1 MTQFSQHDGTTP
13 SDDPYDL
20 LPCGVIR
27 TDAKQLVTTV
37 NETFTRWIGWT
48 AEDLIGKRRFP
59 DLLSIGGRILF
70 DSHHLARIELEGEA
84 LELQY
89 ELNAADGNRFSVTLS
104 ARKLRGGP
112 AGFIYVVVPYND
124 RKKHE
129 QELRVAK
136 EAAEAADQAKST
148 FLSTMSHEIR
158 TPLHAIIEGGN
169 FLMKET
175 PRPEQAELIIAL
187 RAAGR
192 NLLSLV
198 NDVLDVSKLLSG
210 NLDLDPRP
218 FHLRDVLQHLK
229 ETYGHLCKQKGVDMR
244 FVQLSTQLV
253 PMLMGDA
260 QKISQVLNNL
270 VSNAAKFTEAGEIV
284 ITVEHQR
291 QGKQHELFFNVQD
304 TGPGIA
310 PDRLK
315 AIFEPFT
322 QASAR
327 VNSKFGGTG
336 LGLAIS
342 QQIVQAHRSELF
354 VVSQEGKGATFS
366 FSLDL
371 PEASPEDIK
380 SAAPVF
386 RAPED
391 LAPLNHLRVLNVDD
405 NESNLMINARY
416 FREWRLDFEQ
426 YTNSVEALEALEN
439 KHFDI
444 ILLDLRMPE
453 IDGYELAR
461 RIRANV
467 RPEIASLPLIAL
479 SASASKEVSAKMLA
493 SGINGLVLKP
503 FEPTYLH
510 HLIQRYGENRHG
522 TFNLSEMPGKEP
534 ATGNRYDF
542 SEVEE
547 IFAGDI
553 VDYRN
558 FLAQIQIDLK
568 EICTSLQRCTEDFS
582 KQRMRELHHNM
593 LSTVRVFRLEEIG
606 QDLEQAKSLL
616 QRDDKI
622 LFVSSAESI
631 VRKITAF
638 GDAVAEKIGSLRK

>member
-1 MTQFSQHDGTTP
+1 MTQFSQHDGMTP

-244 FVQLSTQLV
+244 FVEPAMNAV

-260 QKISQVLNNL
+260 QKISQILNNL

-638 GDAVAEKIGSLRK
+638 GDAVVEKIGFLRK

>member
-1 MTQFSQHDGTTP
+1 MTSF
-13 SDDPYDL
+13 DDPYDL

-27 TDAKQLVTTV
+27 TDAKQLITTV
-37 NETFTRWIGWT
+37 NKTFTKWIGWT
-48 AEDLIGKRRFP
+48 AEDLVGKRRFP

-89 ELNAADGNRFSVTLS
+89 ELNAADGDRVAVTLS
-104 ARKLRGGP
+104 ARKLQGGP
-112 AGFIYVVVPYND
+112 AGFVYVMVPYND

-136 EAAEAADQAKST
+136 EAAEAADLAKST

-169 FLMKET
+169 FLMKEN
-175 PRPEQAELIIAL
+175 PRPEQAELITSL

-198 NDVLDVSKLLSG
+198 NDVLDVSKLQSG
-210 NLDLDPRP
+210 NLELDPRP

-244 FVQLSTQLV
+244 FVEPAMNAI

-260 QKISQVLNNL
+260 QKISQILNNL

-291 QGKQHELFFNVQD
+291 QGKQHELFFNVRD

-327 VNSKFGGTG
+327 VHSKFGGTG

-426 YTNSVEALEALEN
+426 FTNSLDALEALEN

-444 ILLDLRMPE
+444 ILLDLRMPN
-453 IDGYELAR
+453 IDGYEMAR
-461 RIRANV
+461 RIRTNP

-479 SASASKEVSAKMLA
+479 SASASKEVSAKMLD

-522 TFNLSEMPGKEP
+522 TFNLSEMPGNGSG
-534 ATGNRYDF
+534 TVNNYDF

-568 EICTSLQRCTEDFS
+568 EISTLLKRCTEDFS
-582 KQRMRELHHNM
+582 QQRMRELHHNM

-638 GDAVAEKIGSLRK
+638 GEAVAEKISSLRK

>member
-1 MTQFSQHDGTTP
+1 MTSF
-13 SDDPYDL
+13 DDPYDL

-27 TDAKQLVTTV
+27 TDAKQLITTV
-37 NETFTRWIGWT
+37 NKTFTKWIGWT
-48 AEDLIGKRRFP
+48 AEDLVGKRRFP

-89 ELNAADGNRFSVTLS
+89 ELNAADGDRVAVTLS
-104 ARKLRGGP
+104 ARKLQGGP
-112 AGFIYVVVPYND
+112 AGFVYVMVPYND

-136 EAAEAADQAKST
+136 EAAEAADLAKST

-169 FLMKET
+169 FLMKEN
-175 PRPEQAELIIAL
+175 PRPEQAELITSL

-198 NDVLDVSKLLSG
+198 NDVLDVSKLQSG
-210 NLDLDPRP
+210 NLELDPRP

-244 FVQLSTQLV
+244 FVEPAMNAI

-260 QKISQVLNNL
+260 QKISQILNNL

-284 ITVEHQR
+284 VTVEHQR
-291 QGKQHELFFNVQD
+291 QGKQHELFFNVRD

-327 VNSKFGGTG
+327 VHSKFGGTG

-426 YTNSVEALEALEN
+426 FTNSLDALEALEN

-444 ILLDLRMPE
+444 ILLDLRMPN
-453 IDGYELAR
+453 IDGYEMAR
-461 RIRANV
+461 RIRTNP

-479 SASASKEVSAKMLA
+479 SASASKEVSAKMLD

-522 TFNLSEMPGKEP
+522 TFNLSEMPGNGSG
-534 ATGNRYDF
+534 TVNNYDF

-568 EICTSLQRCTEDFS
+568 EISTLLKRCTEDFS
-582 KQRMRELHHNM
+582 QQRMRELHHNM

-638 GDAVAEKIGSLRK
+638 GEAVAEKISSLRK